1 YGIAVVFL
9 LPLCLLKNASK
20 MRYASTFGILSL
32 FFLIIIVVAECPFY
46 IKKNIIDENQEV
58 NYFDFISGL
67 RGNMKLLQSIV
78 TVFYA
83 FSCHVGAFPVLQTLH
98 NPTQKRTKKVLF
110 RAISLDTICYLIIG
124 ATGYLTQPLHCPDL
138 IIERNKL
145 FESDWLMTIG
155 EICFILTL
163 LAKIR
168 LSIIMSDFLSEDFV
182 EDDSKLA
189 QVIKYLQFKK
199 QKVVLLHIMAE
210 EELEIDLSG
219 TYYLIDS
226 ENTDSKL
233 RVTMDAEAVNSY
245 MEKLEEF
252 TGSLKRCAKK
262 LNASYHLCSTKDRFD
277 KIVFEELRDIYE
289 F

>member
-1 YGIAVVFL
+1 
-9 LPLCLLKNASK
+9 
-20 MRYASTFGILSL
+20 M
-32 FFLIIIVVAECPFY
+32 
-46 IKKNIIDENQEV
+46 
-58 NYFDFISGL
+58 
-67 RGNMKLLQSIV
+67 
-78 TVFYA
+78 
-83 FSCHVGAFPVLQTLH
+83 
-98 NPTQKRTKKVLF
+98 
-110 RAISLDTICYLIIG
+110 
-124 ATGYLTQPLHCPDL
+124 
-138 IIERNKL
+138 
-145 FESDWLMTIG
+145 
-155 EICFILTL
+155 
-163 LAKIR
+163 
-168 LSIIMSDFLSEDFV
+168 

-189 QVIKYLQFKK
+189 QVIKYLQFRK

-210 EELEIDLSG
+210 EELQIDLSG

-262 LNASYHLCSTKDRFD
+262 LNASYHLCSTEDRFD